1 MTTFASARE
10 RNHSSPR
17 HSSRNLPLKL
27 SATPFCQG
35 LPGSISAVPIP
46 CATIH
51 DSRALETN
59 SGPLSLRRKA
69 GAPRSLTRRD
79 STSMNPRGADAA
91 VHLDRQALLGELLG
105 HRQALELLAVGA
117 AVEHE
122 VVGPHLVRSP
132 RCLRARAGRSHAL
145 SRPLARHLQSPR
157 LPQPAGPADA
167 HPMPV
172 TAKEDA
178 NAPIA
183 VTRILRR

>member
-51 DSRALETN
+51 DSRALDTN

-69 GAPRSLTRRD
+69 GAPRSLTKRDDHPRR
-79 STSMNPRGADAA
+79 ADAA
-91 VHLDRQALLGELLG
+91 VHLDRQALLGELVG
-105 HRQALELLAVGA
+105 HRQALKLLAVGA

-122 VVGPHLVRSP
+122 V
-132 RCLRARAGRSHAL
+132 
-145 SRPLARHLQSPR
+145 
-157 LPQPAGPADA
+157 
-167 HPMPV
+167 
-172 TAKEDA
+172 
-178 NAPIA
+178 
-183 VTRILRR
+183 